1 MSDGIKKEDGIARP
15 NAYIIVDIIRVNCA
29 LKLGK
34 LGANEIGFRRVQFS
48 RAPTKVNKKN
58 KMKKENKGQN
68 TPYLFWGKYCF
79 APQTRNKFTAWKVD
93 TRGLSRKQATARRK
107 AAYFEWQ
114 IWRGLYGMIEEE
126 TDKENNPNVR
136 KKKSYC
142 ANKLRQ

>member
-1 MSDGIKKEDGIARP
+1 MKSEKER
-15 NAYIIVDIIRVNCA
+15 
-29 LKLGK
+29 
-34 LGANEIGFRRVQFS
+34 
-48 RAPTKVNKKN
+48 
-58 KMKKENKGQN
+58 GQN
-68 TPYLFWGKYCF
+68 TPHLFWGKYCF

-93 TRGLSRKQATARRK
+93 TRGLSRKDATARRK

-114 IWRGLYGMIEEE
+114 IWRGLHDMIDDE

>member
-1 MSDGIKKEDGIARP
+1 MKNEKE
-15 NAYIIVDIIRVNCA
+15 
-29 LKLGK
+29 
-34 LGANEIGFRRVQFS
+34 
-48 RAPTKVNKKN
+48 
-58 KMKKENKGQN
+58 KGQN

-93 TRGLSRKQATARRK
+93 VRGLSRKNATARRK

-114 IWRGLYGMIEEE
+114 IWRGLYGMIDDE
-126 TDKENNPNVR
+126 TAKEGNPNVR